1 MTPLGLDAL
10 DKQHWVEHQ
19 GPVPVC
25 FDCRNP
31 WPCPTSTLIQALR
44 TAGEVIGT
52 AAIAPHGMHPS
63 DARDALARIDAL
75 VDLGEPT
82 CVGPISD
89 ETLADIRDRG
99 PKPAAAPVGLTEVR
113 INIAGDALM
122 TAWAIIANAWEGDWS
137 QAPDEWRA
145 AAERWRD
152 EDFHPLLD
160 ALQEDDHD

>member
-1 MTPLGLDAL
+1 MTEPEQ
-10 DKQHWVEHQ
+10 KMVRVWRCH
-19 GPVPVC
+19 
-25 FDCRNP
+25 DCGHR
-31 WPCPTSTLIQALR
+31 PCA
-44 TAGEVIGT
+44 
-52 AAIAPHGMHPS
+52 
-63 DARDALARIDAL
+63 
-75 VDLGEPT
+75 
-82 CVGPISD
+82 CD
-89 ETLADIRDRG
+89 E
-99 PKPAAAPVGLTEVR
+99 PAAAPVGLTEVR